1 MTIGTKHTI
10 QHTKAKKSGGVK
22 IRDEEYIDSTADL
35 NAYQSKLCG
44 AKNNITLFRG
54 FRRATHHLP
63 KVKRQRRPVNYTIL
77 KVGVLARLENG
88 IGTGSSSRA

>member
-1 MTIGTKHTI
+1 MTLPEFCDKSE
-10 QHTKAKKSGGVK
+10 KSGEVK
-22 IRDEEYIDSTADL
+22 IRGEEYISSTSDL
-35 NAYQSKLCG
+35 SAYG

-54 FRRATHHLP
+54 CRTATHHHL
-63 KVKRQRRPVNYTIL
+63 KVKRQPRPVNYTVL